1 MPIRQFLNGEKFD
14 PETTRVL
21 GVAFELVCAALRVG
35 DCAEDVKQA
44 IADKIVL
51 LSKSGVCCPDVL
63 CEQVLNDIRAQPD
76 VQAPPKVVTVHGPTP
91 AATS

>member
-1 MPIRQFLNGEKFD
+1 VTAKVGD
-14 PETTRVL
+14 
-21 GVAFELVCAALRVG
+21 AFELVCVALRVG
-35 DCAEDVKQA
+35 DCADDVKQA

-91 AATS
+91 VASS